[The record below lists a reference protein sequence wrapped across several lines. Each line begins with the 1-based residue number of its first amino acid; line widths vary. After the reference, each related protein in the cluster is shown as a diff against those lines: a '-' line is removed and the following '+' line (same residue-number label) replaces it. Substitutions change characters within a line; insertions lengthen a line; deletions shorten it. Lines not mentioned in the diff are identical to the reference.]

1 MLELEPESELAL
13 EPEQELWSVQVCKQG
28 LEFGREVES
37 ELELELEPELEFGR
51 EVESELELE
60 LGLALEPEPEPE
72 PESELVLEWVLEP
85 EWVSAS
91 ASGLA
96 SVLVRGM
103 DLRCEEHTQI
113 HLYPRSDK

>member
-13 EPEQELWSVQVCKQG
+13 EPEPELWSVQVCKQG
-28 LEFGREVES
+28 LEFGREVE
-37 ELELELEPELEFGR
+37 
-51 EVESELELE
+51 LE
-60 LGLALEPEPEPE
+60 LGLALEPEPES
-72 PESELVLEWVLEP
+72 ESEP

-96 SVLVRGM
+96 SVLVRGT